1 MEDPVYLGDE
11 RVLSRM
17 LASESRQEMESY
29 FESRLQR
36 DFSEQDRRE
45 LAIWMHDVCRAE
57 ECQPDIFPLSI
68 IIVDRFLSFVKTK
81 RTHLQL
87 LGAVALLLASKLRQT
102 SQIPAKH
109 LIYYTQ
115 DLITLDELKTWELF
129 VLTTLKWD
137 LTLITPVDYLDILMR
152 RMELTDEKLACNI
165 EEEALRLIVECC
177 FDYKYSL
184 YPPSM
189 IARACLLRAMDFP
202 DISDDC
208 YLTVSA
214 ALSPHDYHN
223 QRPYLSSHSI
233 STSNSTNQTHNYT
246 RRHLQ
251 HQNQQYQRKLHQ
263 HSPPDWPTPIR
274 DL

>member
-1 MEDPVYLGDE
+1 MEDPVYLSDE
-11 RVLSRM
+11 QVLSRM
-17 LASESRQEMESY
+17 LASERRQEMNSY

-57 ECQPDIFPLSI
+57 ECQPDIFPLSM

-152 RMELTDEKLACNI
+152 RMELADEKLACNI
-165 EEEALRLIVECC
+165 EEESLRLIVECC

-189 IARACLLRAMDFP
+189 IAKACLMRAMDFP
-202 DISDDC
+202 DLSDH
-208 YLTVSA
+208 YHRTVSD
-214 ALSPHDYHN
+214 ALSPSHHH
-223 QRPYLSSHSI
+223 QHQHHHLHHLSN
-233 STSNSTNQTHNYT
+233 T
-246 RRHLQ
+246 LQ
-251 HQNQQYQRKLHQ
+251 HSLGCHN
-263 HSPPDWPTPIR
+263 
-274 DL
+274 